1 MYQNFIGRFVKL
13 VYKDGEK
20 ENKDYVRYVKG
31 TVTSSDKKSVV
42 VKLEKTGQL
51 FAVAVPEI
59 IYIKELRALKPE
71 LEVEA

>member
-1 MYQNFIGRFVKL
+1 MYNQFIGKAVKL
-13 VYKDGEK
+13 VYKDGRQDSR
-20 ENKDYVRYVKG
+20 DYVRYIKG

-71 LEVEA
+71 LEVRA

>member
-1 MYQNFIGRFVKL
+1 MYAQFVDKFVKL

-20 ENKDYVRYVKG
+20 ENKDYVRYVRG
-31 TVTSSDKKSVV
+31 RVVSSDKKSVV
-42 VKLEKTGQL
+42 VKVEKTGQL

-71 LEVEA
+71 MEVRA